1 MSFFVLRGRF
11 LEGHAGRDPRSVVP
25 DCGLCGQWREV
36 RRRGEDL
43 SEERRFRVVGQN
55 EQVAAYGERYECRA
69 MVLREHPRC
78 LRALVIANRLLTLL
92 FYGAYGALLLVAALH
107 APLRLVPL
115 VGIPAA
121 AFGLV
126 SLFRRRFNAPRP
138 YECCAFTPLIPREGA
153 GRSFPSRHAFSAF
166 AIATCWFVASA
177 PVAVALMACAGALGW
192 CRVLGGVHF
201 PRDIVAGAL
210 AGILAGAAACA
221 VALLVA

>member
-1 MSFFVLRGRF
+1 MFLGPVPRGR
-11 LEGHAGRDPRSVVP
+11 AVRDLRFVVP
-25 DCGLCGQWREV
+25 DCSLCGQWREV
-36 RRRGEDL
+36 RRRGADL

-55 EQVAAYGERYECRA
+55 ERVAAYAERYECRA

-92 FYGAYGALLLVAALH
+92 FYGAYGALLLVEALH

-115 VGIPAA
+115 AGIPAV
-121 AFGLV
+121 AFGLI

-138 YECCAFTPLIPREGA
+138 YERCAFTPLIPREGV

-177 PVAVALMACAGALGW
+177 SVAVALMTCAGALGW

-210 AGILAGAAACA
+210 AGILTGAATFAA
-221 VALLVA
+221 ALLMA

>member
-11 LEGHAGRDPRSVVP
+11 LEGHAGRDLRSVVP

-36 RRRGEDL
+36 GRRGTDL

-55 EQVAAYGERYECRA
+55 ERVAAYGERYERRA

-78 LRALVIANRLLTLL
+78 LRALVVANRLLTLL
-92 FYGAYGALLLVAALH
+92 FYGAYGALLLVEALH
-107 APLRLVPL
+107 APLRLVLL
-115 VGIPAA
+115 VGIPAI

-138 YECCAFTPLIPREGA
+138 YECCAFTPLIAREGA

-221 VALLVA
+221 VALFMA